1 MTRFPYMPNPPFP
14 YYKNYPKY
22 QSQLNGF
29 IPKQN
34 CNSNDNKN
42 NLNKQHILNETNNLN
57 ENKSNSNNADY
68 MFDLFGL
75 KLYFDDVLIVS
86 LLYFLYTQG
95 IKDEGLFLVLILLLI
110 T

>member
-1 MTRFPYMPNPPFP
+1 MPRIPYMPNIPFS

-22 QSQLNGF
+22 QSYQNGF
-29 IPKQN
+29 IPKQTPN
-34 CNSNDNKN
+34 LNNQN
-42 NLNKQHILNETNNLN
+42 NLNKQNISKETDNLN
-57 ENKSNSNNADY
+57 KNKSNSNNQDY
-68 MFDLFGL
+68 LFDLFGL

-95 IKDEGLFLVLILLLI
+95 VKDEGLFVTLILLLL